1 MSDVAEN
8 KFEFDLETSDNLKRM
23 ARVSSV
29 DDMMR
34 AINAVVGSLPNPKDG
49 KEVAHVR
56 ISGFGSGMDDD
67 VSLEAALKTLSDMG
81 IEEND
86 PMVLYFD
93 GDWFR
98 KGSITHTIFRIK
110 QTRPRTAIIAIR
122 GPSPPDKGVHTAF
135 FESWAGIP
143 IFLIEI
149 TEEMRGKSLEE
160 LTRLVG
166 PDSTARPPLR
176 IEDPGKLKN
185 TMQGWFCA
193 KNLPLA
199 AIISLGG
206 GDTTANEAKVFL
218 AQKEMNPE
226 ELIPPKWHVHLLDRA
241 GQSPGDDRRPCDPF
255 LETFKESIS

>member
-8 KFEFDLETSDNLKRM
+8 EFKFDLETSDNLKRM
-23 ARVSSV
+23 ARVSSI
-29 DDMMR
+29 DGMMR
-34 AINAVVGSLPNPKDG
+34 AINAVVGSLPNPMDG
-49 KEVAHVR
+49 KEGAHVR
-56 ISGFGSGMDDD
+56 FSGSGSEMNDDD
-67 VSLEAALKTLSDMG
+67 ALKAALKSLSEMG
-81 IEEND
+81 IDEND
-86 PMVLYFD
+86 PLILYFD

-122 GPSPPDKGVHTAF
+122 GPPPPDKGVHTAF

-160 LTRLVG
+160 LTNLVG
-166 PDSTARPPLR
+166 PNSAARPGLR
-176 IEDPGKLKN
+176 IEDAGKLKN
-185 TMQGWFCA
+185 TMQGWFCI
-193 KNLPLA
+193 KNLPLN

-206 GDTTANEAKVFL
+206 GDTTANEARVFL

-241 GQSPGDDRRPCDPF
+241 SGSCDPF

>member
-1 MSDVAEN
+1 MSDVTEN
-8 KFEFDLETSDNLKRM
+8 EFKFDLGTSDNLKRM
-23 ARVSSV
+23 TQVSSV
-29 DDMMR
+29 DGMMS
-34 AINAVVGSLPNPKDG
+34 AINAVVGSLPKPMDG
-49 KEVAHVR
+49 KEVAHIR
-56 ISGFGSGMDDD
+56 FSGFGSGMDDD
-67 VSLEAALKTLSDMG
+67 VSFEAALKSLSEMG
-81 IEEND
+81 IDEND
-86 PMVLYFD
+86 RVVLYFD

-110 QTRPRTAIIAIR
+110 QARPRTAIIAIR

-160 LTRLVG
+160 LTKLVG
-166 PDSTARPPLR
+166 PDSTARPGLR
-176 IEDPGKLKN
+176 IEDAGKLKN
-185 TMQGWFCA
+185 TMQGWFCI
-193 KNLPLA
+193 KNLPLD

-206 GDTTANEAKVFL
+206 GDTTANEARVFL

-226 ELIPPKWHVHLLDRA
+226 ELVPPKWHVHLLDRA

-255 LETFKESIS
+255 LETFKESIA